1 MGAPAVAEGFV
12 HVDQQ
17 EPAVACEV
25 EASVAREGS
34 GGVLGIPDDPGG
46 SGPLGEEGLRLFGG
60 RGGAKG
66 GGRFGGGGPGCGPGR
81 CAAGGEGQD
90 ENEGRQAGQ
99 LNKLNNENRT
109 GSVISHASIIG
120 GFSEKNMVVRG

>member
-1 MGAPAVAEGFV
+1 MGAPAVAECFV

-34 GGVLGIPDDPGG
+34 GGGLFPAASGAVLGIPDYPGG
-46 SGPLGEEGLRLFGG
+46 SGPLGEEGG
-60 RGGAKG
+60 RGGGRG
-66 GGRFGGGGPGCGPGR
+66 GGRFGGGGPGR

-90 ENEGRQAGQ
+90 EDEGRQAGQ
-99 LNKLNNENRT
+99 LNKLYNENRT
-109 GSVISHASIIG
+109 GSVVSHASIIG
-120 GFSEKNMVVRG
+120 GFSEKNTVVRG